1 MLLLLLLL
9 LLHHPKGPND
19 GEEVML
25 SGGNEA
31 DICDSL
37 SGFISTQWTRGSL
50 SARYMFDIPDV
61 TRHVMKRD
69 DYYYLPSVVSCV
81 KPTQRILSQP
91 LEQHLCGISFVEYS
105 LTLDTVVDASCCN
118 GTREL
123 YNISS
128 QHLRLVSLLQYRC
141 SSTRGQHGPGN
152 SAPIQ
157 RPPCVHQ
164 VIRCHCKLNLHFT
177 SNLQRI

>member
-1 MLLLLLLL
+1 MTRSHWSGARWAVTPAVRAGRTLSLGDEDSVLLLLLLLL

-105 LTLDTVVDASCCN
+105 LTLDTVVDASAGC
-118 GTREL
+118 
-123 YNISS
+123 
-128 QHLRLVSLLQYRC
+128 LL
-141 SSTRGQHGPGN
+141 
-152 SAPIQ
+152 
-157 RPPCVHQ
+157 
-164 VIRCHCKLNLHFT
+164 
-177 SNLQRI
+177 